1 MSNASIFFHLLIGK
15 LSARSKRRRRRK
27 NRMRRQVAM

>member
-15 LSARSKRRRRRK
+15 LSARSKRRRRRS
-27 NRMRRQVAM
+27 RMRRQVAM